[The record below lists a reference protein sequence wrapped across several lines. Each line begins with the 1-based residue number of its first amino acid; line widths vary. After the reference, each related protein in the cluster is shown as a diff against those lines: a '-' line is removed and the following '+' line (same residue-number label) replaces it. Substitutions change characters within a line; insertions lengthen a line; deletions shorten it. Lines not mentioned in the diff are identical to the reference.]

1 MPWGPFHEQRIYN
14 RRRDIHAVYGGQQQ
28 GGICTPSQHPLMI
41 LFTGSSGEQ
50 HGYTDGWSPEGVFR
64 YFGEGQVGDMV
75 FERGN
80 RAVRDH
86 LVDGKDLLVFQTR
99 GREGVRF
106 LGQFECAGYSLE
118 AAPDRE
124 GNQRSAIVFELVPA
138 NIGDKPPE
146 AEEPLIE
153 ETELEVD
160 LAGLR
165 ARALQAAQS
174 TPQVAGIAARRSL
187 YRRSAAVRRYV
198 LARAAGICESCNDPA
213 PFITTQGDP
222 YLEPHHTRRLSD
234 GGPDDPRF
242 VGAVCPSCHREIH
255 HGLHGR
261 VKNEALIEVIRRKE
275 GAPGA

>member
-14 RRRDIHAVYGGQQQ
+14 RRRDIHAIYGGQQQ
-28 GGICTPSQHPLMI
+28 GGVCTPSLHPLVI

-50 HGYTDGWSPEGVFR
+50 HGYSDGWSPEGVLR

-80 RAVRDH
+80 RAIRDH
-86 LVDGKDLLVFQTR
+86 LVDGKDLLMFQTR

-106 LGQFECAGYSLE
+106 LGQFECAGYSIEKAL
-118 AAPDRE
+118 DRE
-124 GNQRSAIVFELVPA
+124 DNQRSAIVFELVPA
-138 NIGDKPPE
+138 NIGDKPAD
-146 AEEPLIE
+146 AEEQLIE
-153 ETELEVD
+153 DVELEVELTD
-160 LAGLR
+160 LR
-165 ARALQAAQS
+165 ARALQAARE
-174 TPQVAGIAARRSL
+174 TPQLAGIAARRSL

-198 LARAAGICESCNDPA
+198 LARAAGICESCTDPA
-213 PFITTQGDP
+213 PFITMQGEP

-255 HGLHGR
+255 HGLHGQA
-261 VKNEALIEVIRRKE
+261 KNEALIETIRRKE
-275 GAPGA
+275 AVPGA

>member
-1 MPWGPFHEQRIYN
+1 MPWGPFYEQRVYN
-14 RRRDIHAVYGGQQQ
+14 RRRDVHAVYGGQQQ
-28 GGICTPSQHPLMI
+28 GGICTPSQHPVI
-41 LFTGSSGEQ
+41 IVFTGSSGEQ
-50 HGYTDGWSPEGVFR
+50 HGYADGWSSEGVFR
-64 YFGEGQVGDMV
+64 YFGEGQLGDMV

-80 RAVRDH
+80 RAIRDH

-118 AAPDRE
+118 TAPDRN
-124 GNQRSAIVFELVPA
+124 GAQRSAIVFELVPA
-138 NIGDKPPE
+138 NVGEQVK
-146 AEEPLIE
+146 EEQLVE
-153 ETELEVD
+153 ELELDVD

-165 ARALQAAQS
+165 ARALEAAQL
-174 TPQVAGIAARRSL
+174 TPQVAGTAARRSL

-198 LARAAGICESCNDPA
+198 LARAAGICESCNEPA
-213 PFITTQGDP
+213 PFVTLQGKP

-255 HGLHGR
+255 HGLHGPAR
-261 VKNEALIEVIRRKE
+261 NEALIQAINQKEALARR
-275 GAPGA
+275 

>member
-1 MPWGPFHEQRIYN
+1 MPWGPFFEQRIYN

-28 GGICTPSQHPLMI
+28 GGICTPSQHAVI
-41 LFTGSSGEQ
+41 IVFTGSSGEQ
-50 HGYTDGWSPEGVFR
+50 HGYADGWSPEGVFR
-64 YFGEGQVGDMV
+64 YFGEGQIGDMV
-75 FERGN
+75 LERGN
-80 RAVRDH
+80 RAIRDH

-106 LGQFECAGYSLE
+106 LGQFECAGYSIE
-118 AAPDRE
+118 PAPDRE

-138 NIGDKPPE
+138 DASDKQAE
-146 AEEPLIE
+146 ADEQQVEEA
-153 ETELEVD
+153 ELEVD

-165 ARALQAAQS
+165 ARALEAARS
-174 TPQVAGIAARRSL
+174 TPQVAGAAARRSL

-198 LARAAGICESCNDPA
+198 LARAAGICESCNEPA
-213 PFITTQGDP
+213 PFVTLQGEP

-255 HGLHGR
+255 HGLHGSA
-261 VKNEALIEVIRRKE
+261 KNEALIEVIRLKE
-275 GAPGA
+275 AGPSA